1 MRLNN
6 DPIRHQDVTAAV
18 LEFSSST
25 LSLSLSSNPS
35 VSYWNS
41 CPTFLAPSTTAFFLC
56 KLPLPLPPPPPSA
69 SQPLHSFLCSL
80 TFSSFFLPYSSPL
93 PLVLMYPCHFLLA
106 LFFLTLSSHLLLYLR
121 CFHSKKKG
129 EKEEERVA
137 AEFL

>member
-25 LSLSLSSNPS
+25 LSLPLLKSLCVLLELLPYISGSFYDSLFSLQITSPSPSSS
-35 VSYWNS
+35 ISL
-41 CPTFLAPSTTAFFLC
+41 PTAPLLPLLSDFFL
-56 KLPLPLPPPPPSA
+56 
-69 SQPLHSFLCSL
+69 F
-80 TFSSFFLPYSSPL
+80 FFLPYSSPL

-121 CFHSKKKG
+121 CFHSKKK
-129 EKEEERVA
+129 EKKKKRE
-137 AEFL
+137 

>member
-56 KLPLPLPPPPPSA
+56 KLPLPLPPSPSSSSISLPTA
-69 SQPLHSFLCSL
+69 PLLPLLSDFFL
-80 TFSSFFLPYSSPL
+80 FFFLPYSSPL

-121 CFHSKKKG
+121 CFHSKKK
-129 EKEEERVA
+129 EKKKKRE
-137 AEFL
+137 